1 MNKYANNSS
10 KSCVLKVD
18 LEYSK
23 ELWGLQNDHPLAPDK
38 IEIKK
43 EMLFKYQ
50 LMCAGFYNILIGN
63 TKKSVPNN
71 SENEKYVL
79 RYESFQIY
87 LRLGLKE
94 KKHDVLKFNQ

>member
-1 MNKYANNSS
+1 M
-10 KSCVLKVD
+10 
-18 LEYSK
+18 
-23 ELWGLQNDHPLAPDK
+23 
-38 IEIKK
+38 KK

-79 RYESFQIY
+79 RYESFQVY

-94 KKHDVLKFNQ
+94 KKHDVLEFNQ

>member
-1 MNKYANNSS
+1 M
-10 KSCVLKVD
+10 
-18 LEYSK
+18 
-23 ELWGLQNDHPLAPDK
+23 GLQNDHPLAPDK

-50 LMCAGFYNILIGN
+50 LMSAGFHNILIGN

-94 KKHDVLKFNQ
+94 KKHDVLKFNQWKWIKAYDKFITQIKIEAEEKC

>member
-18 LEYSK
+18 LEYRK
-23 ELWGLQNDHPLAPDK
+23 QLWELQNDHPLAPDK

-50 LMCAGFYNILIGN
+50 LMSAGFYNILIGN

-71 SENEKYVL
+71 SESEKYVL
-79 RYESFQIY
+79 RYESFQLY

-94 KKHDVLKFNQ
+94 RKTWCTGI

>member
-18 LEYSK
+18 LECRK
-23 ELWGLQNDHPLAPDK
+23 ELWEFQNDHPLAPDK

-50 LMCAGFYNILIGN
+50 SMSAGFYNILIGN

-71 SENEKYVL
+71 SESEKYVL
-79 RYESFQIY
+79 RYESFQLY

-94 KKHDVLKFNQ
+94 RKTWCTGI